1 MSGIEPIL
9 IGAALGAG
17 TSAVAGGDPLQGALM
32 GGVTG
37 GVGAGLSG
45 AAAGSAGAT
54 AASTGGGAAS
64 LSAANMLGTGLSD
77 AGAAALMGTGLSDA
91 AMAAQAMGIGTVSDA
106 IGAGF
111 MNASGVATQAG
122 MERLASVGA
131 PLASQGGMG
140 GMQSMMQNLS
150 PMMQSMGGGQQQRQ
164 MKAPS
169 MKPGQAPQVAD
180 PMMSLI
186 DERQRPQ
193 RRRLSLL

>member
-17 TSAVAGGDPLQGALM
+17 TSAAMGGDPLKGALM

-37 GVGAGLSG
+37 GVGAGIGG

-91 AMAAQAMGIGTVSDA
+91 AMAAQAMGFTTATDA
-106 IGAGF
+106 IGAGL
-111 MNASGVATQAG
+111 MDATGVATQSG
-122 MERLASVGA
+122 MERLAAVGA
-131 PLASQGGMG
+131 PLASKGGMS
-140 GMQSMMQNLS
+140 SMMQQMS
-150 PMMQSMGGGQQQRQ
+150 PMMQGIAPKPPQPMS
-164 MKAPS
+164 APS
-169 MKPGQAPQVAD
+169 IKGGQAPQVAG
-180 PMMSLI
+180 PVMSLM